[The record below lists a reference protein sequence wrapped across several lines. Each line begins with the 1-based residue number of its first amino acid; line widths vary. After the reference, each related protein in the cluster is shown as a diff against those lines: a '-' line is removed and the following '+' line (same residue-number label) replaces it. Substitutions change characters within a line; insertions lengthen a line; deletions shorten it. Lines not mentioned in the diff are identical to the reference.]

1 MKKKSIALGI
11 VLILLAVYLVVSR
24 LGFAPALPFFTIVF
38 TLILAYTTIK
48 GFVKLHFTEAFLSL
62 AILGCIH
69 DELLHIEALTPWTLL
84 LVGLLLGIAFDMMFK
99 GVRARRKNKDRGMFM
114 EWDSDNGGHIEWES
128 DVKVED
134 IPDGETVHVENTFG
148 SKSKYVNSD
157 AFSKAHIENSFGE
170 CNVYFN
176 NAILAGNHAQIHAEN
191 SFGETNLYLPRTW
204 RIRERQ
210 ESAFGTI
217 NIHGRNDAEEGAPV
231 VDLMLECSF
240 GELNVYFE

>member
-99 GVRARRKNKDRGMFM
+99 GVRSRRKNKDRGMFM

-128 DVKVED
+128 DLKVED

-157 AFSKAHIENSFGE
+157 AFSKAHIENSFGILTMRFLPE
-170 CNVYFN
+170 TMRRFVRRTALVRRICICRVPGAYGNVRSLRLEPSTFMEEMMLRRGHRWWISCWS
-176 NAILAGNHAQIHAEN
+176 AVLEN
-191 SFGETNLYLPRTW
+191 
-204 RIRERQ
+204 
-210 ESAFGTI
+210 
-217 NIHGRNDAEEGAPV
+217 
-231 VDLMLECSF
+231 
-240 GELNVYFE
+240 

>member
-84 LVGLLLGIAFDMMFK
+84 LVC
-99 GVRARRKNKDRGMFM
+99 R
-114 EWDSDNGGHIEWES
+114 
-128 DVKVED
+128 
-134 IPDGETVHVENTFG
+134 
-148 SKSKYVNSD
+148 
-157 AFSKAHIENSFGE
+157 
-170 CNVYFN
+170 
-176 NAILAGNHAQIHAEN
+176 
-191 SFGETNLYLPRTW
+191 
-204 RIRERQ
+204 
-210 ESAFGTI
+210 
-217 NIHGRNDAEEGAPV
+217 
-231 VDLMLECSF
+231 
-240 GELNVYFE
+240 

>member
-1 MKKKSIALGI
+1 
-11 VLILLAVYLVVSR
+11 
-24 LGFAPALPFFTIVF
+24 
-38 TLILAYTTIK
+38 
-48 GFVKLHFTEAFLSL
+48 
-62 AILGCIH
+62 
-69 DELLHIEALTPWTLL
+69 
-84 LVGLLLGIAFDMMFK
+84 
-99 GVRARRKNKDRGMFM
+99 MFM
-114 EWDSDNGGHIEWES
+114 EWDSDNGGHIEWQS

>member
-99 GVRARRKNKDRGMFM
+99 GVRSRRKNKDSGMFM

-170 CNVYFN
+170 
-176 NAILAGNHAQIHAEN
+176 
-191 SFGETNLYLPRTW
+191 TNLYLPRTW

>member
-99 GVRARRKNKDRGMFM
+99 GVRSRRKNKDRGMFM
-114 EWDSDNGGHIEWES
+114 E
-128 DVKVED
+128 
-134 IPDGETVHVENTFG
+134 
-148 SKSKYVNSD
+148 
-157 AFSKAHIENSFGE
+157 
-170 CNVYFN
+170 
-176 NAILAGNHAQIHAEN
+176 
-191 SFGETNLYLPRTW
+191 R
-204 RIRERQ
+204 
-210 ESAFGTI
+210 
-217 NIHGRNDAEEGAPV
+217 
-231 VDLMLECSF
+231 
-240 GELNVYFE
+240 